1 MLRRV
6 RIVLAVVCFVAVT
19 LLFLDFTGTAQEWWG
34 WIAKMQFIPALL
46 SLNLLAVVSL
56 VLLTLVFGRIYC
68 SVICPL
74 GVMQDVINRISRFA
88 RKKNKRR
95 SRFSY
100 SRPKTWMRVTMLIL
114 FFALIVAGF
123 MPIASL
129 IEPYSEYGR
138 IVSSLV
144 APAYDAVNNEL
155 AGVAEGMDSYAF
167 YRVDIYS
174 SWAVTVVALVTLT
187 VVGTMAWLSGR
198 GYCNMICP
206 VGTVLGYLSRFSLL
220 KPVIDR
226 SKCIGCTKCARN
238 CKASC
243 IDVKTRGIDYS
254 RCVACM
260 GCIDSCREGAIKY
273 TVRYRENQP
282 EKISGKVDESRR
294 KFLTTSA
301 VIAAGVAVKAAD
313 KTTDGGLAPIIDKN
327 APQRATRI
335 VPPGAVSIANLEKH
349 CTSCQLCITAC
360 PNSVLRPSTELS
372 TFMQPVVAYDR
383 GYCRPECVKC
393 SEACPAGAIRPI
405 TAAEKSAIQI
415 GHAVV
420 RLDACIMASEGK
432 RCGNCSRHCP
442 VGAISLVPVNPDDK
456 TSRRMPVVN
465 EERCIG
471 CGACENLCPV
481 RPLSAIYVE
490 GVEVHR
496 KV

>member
-1 MLRRV
+1 MVRRI

-19 LLFLDFTGTAQEWWG
+19 MLFLDFTGTAQEWWG
-34 WIAKMQFIPALL
+34 WIAKIQFVPALL
-46 SLNLLAVVSL
+46 SLNVLAVALL
-56 VLLTLVFGRIYC
+56 VLLTLVFGRVYC

-74 GVMQDVINRISRFA
+74 GVMQDMINRIGGLA
-88 RKKNKRR
+88 RKKNRKKN
-95 SRFSY
+95 RFRY
-100 SRPKTWMRVTMLIL
+100 SSPKTWIRVTMLIL
-114 FFALIVAGF
+114 FVILTVAGL

-138 IVSSLV
+138 IASSLV
-144 APAYDAVNNEL
+144 APGYDAANNML
-155 AGVAEGMDSYAF
+155 AGVAENMDSYAF
-167 YRVDIYS
+167 YRVDSYFN
-174 SWAVTVVALVTLT
+174 WPMTVVTLVTLV
-187 VVGTMAWLSGR
+187 VVGAMAWLTGR

-206 VGTVLGYLSRFSLL
+206 VGTVLGYLSRFSLF

-226 SKCIGCTKCARN
+226 SKCIGCAKCARN

-243 IDVKTRGIDYS
+243 IDVKAHDIDYS

-260 GCIDSCREGAIKY
+260 DCIDSCRAGAIKY
-273 TVRYRENQP
+273 TVRHRESLA
-282 EKISGKVDESRR
+282 EEVDAKVDESRR
-294 KFLTTSA
+294 KFLTISA
-301 VIAAGVAVKAAD
+301 VVAAEVAVKAAD
-313 KTTDGGLAPIIDKN
+313 KTTDGGLAPIIDKKIPLRN
-327 APQRATRI
+327 TRI

-372 TFMQPVVAYDR
+372 TFMQPIVAYDR

-442 VGAISLVPVNPDDK
+442 VGAISLIPINPDDK
-456 TSRRMPVVN
+456 TSHRMPVVN